1 MLTQS
6 LNIGS
11 QVLLSNGTQARAV
24 EYHRQRLP
32 AQWGVKALQITI
44 REERKAAGVERKA
57 AGGDLLSHFGKVWK
71 TSPLFFPTTLR
82 EHALRKWE

>member
-57 AGGDLLSHFGKVWK
+57 AGV
-71 TSPLFFPTTLR
+71 
-82 EHALRKWE
+82 ERKSRWR